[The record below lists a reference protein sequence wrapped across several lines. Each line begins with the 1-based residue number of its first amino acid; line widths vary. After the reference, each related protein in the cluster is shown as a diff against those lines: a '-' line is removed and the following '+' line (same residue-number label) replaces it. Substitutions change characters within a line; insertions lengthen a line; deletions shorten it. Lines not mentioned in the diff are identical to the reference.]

1 MIDIVAGQSMYEVSV
16 ILDNTDKRLIQRIPK
31 KVLKTI
37 KEKARPTK
45 EFIYDKN
52 KKLKDQDITKATKGI
67 IAMIYRDYLCT
78 EEQRLIYKEYYATA
92 IEAAELEKKEKYNV
106 DNIFSARNSKE
117 EHTEL
122 IPYEKESIWQKIK
135 NKFMKIFKR
144 RKEW

>member
-16 ILDNTDKRLIQRIPK
+16 ILDNTDNRLVQRIPK

-37 KEKARPTK
+37 KEKASPTK

-92 IEAAELEKKEKYNV
+92 IETAELEKKEKYNV
-106 DNIFSARNSKE
+106 DNIFSARNSKK